1 MLLMRLQYCA
11 LRTAE
16 HTLTPQVGLRRTEP
30 TRFVTPSTG
39 SGSKQGRPPLY
50 SDNEEISPPVST
62 GRHVHSPFYGGP
74 SRRAIDIASDPLP
87 VNASLRERLDAWRAA
102 PGARGADDVE
112 PGQFVQWSLERCGN
126 IARQT
131 NEHMVKTFANW
142 WGSSTRETLHE
153 LREELITYMES
164 LIDGPELR
172 NTGNGTG
179 IVFVAGNADTLLRT
193 KWAVQMLRSSGC
205 KLPVEI
211 ACFPEEAPPEDDGL
225 RRELAELNAIIR
237 PIAGEKKK
245 PEGKSY
251 HLKAL
256 AVIQSPFQHVLYLDS
271 DSVPAVDPSYMFDA
285 PSYKRLG
292 FYLTPDYWK
301 TSPVNPL
308 WAIMGVKCRDEWEVE
323 TGQVLVDKSR
333 HLDVFMLLAY
343 MMRRHEVWFRYSDGD
358 KDLFRFALLM
368 LRKRWAV
375 PERWIAAGGLPGDT
389 LTGWCGLSMIQSDPW
404 GSPAFVHYNLLKHV
418 PSGVGRGFSWGR
430 QKQMPLFDSWP
441 PQKGSDREG
450 MDLDDPPV
458 DKEED
463 RWGDIDCDM
472 LADADDW
479 GTARAPAP
487 ERTRRRAAR
496 ERGAKAFV
504 HGGSNSAFCIGLEY
518 RDPRAPAVI
527 EAEAAERQAAS
538 KEREAARARWAAE
551 VVRLKQAGT
560 PEQDLPPEPKSE
572 EEQHLVDWDASPIE
586 EVHWNNMDQFRD
598 FEKKIYDFG
607 FQPSAKGL

>member
-1 MLLMRLQYCA
+1 MVADTQVKFRRPDLPSLSD
-11 LRTAE
+11 
-16 HTLTPQVGLRRTEP
+16 TPH
-30 TRFVTPSTG
+30 SH

-50 SDNEEISPPVST
+50 TDEDIDAPLDT

-87 VNASLRERLDAWRAA
+87 VNATLRERLDVWRAA
-102 PGARGADDVE
+102 PGGRGGDDVE
-112 PGQFVQWSLERCGN
+112 PGQFVQWSLERCSN

-131 NEHMVKTFANW
+131 NEHMVKTFANT
-142 WGSSTRETLHE
+142 WGSTTRESLHA
-153 LREELITYMES
+153 LREELITYMEG

-205 KLPVEI
+205 SLPVEI
-211 ACFPEEAPPEDDGL
+211 ACFPEEAPGEDDAP
-225 RRELAELNAIIR
+225 RRELAEMDAIIR

-271 DSVPAVDPSYMFDA
+271 DSVPAVDPAYMFDA

-301 TSPVNPL
+301 TSAVNPL
-308 WAIMGVKCRDEWEVE
+308 WAVMGVACRDEWEVE
-323 TGQVLVDKSR
+323 TGQVLVDKAR
-333 HLDVFMLLAY
+333 HLDVFHLLAY
-343 MMRRHEVWFRYSDGD
+343 MMRRHETWFRFSDGD
-358 KDLFRFALLM
+358 KDLFRFAMLM

-389 LTGWCGLSMIQSDPW
+389 LTGWCGLSMVQSDPW
-404 GSPAFVHYNLLKHV
+404 GMPAFVHYNLLKHV

-441 PQKGSDREG
+441 AKDGETREG
-450 MDLDDPPV
+450 MPATEPEK
-458 DKEED
+458 KEDD

-472 LADADDW
+472 LADADDY

-504 HGGSNSAFCIGLEY
+504 HGGSNSAFCIGLES
-518 RDPRAPAVI
+518 RAPRSPATI
-527 EAEAAERQAAS
+527 EADRAAKSLRQKEYEAE
-538 KEREAARARWAAE
+538 KARWAAE
-551 VVRLKQAGT
+551 VERLRQAGT
-560 PEQDLPPEPKSE
+560 PESELPPEPQNE
-572 EEQHLVDWDASPIE
+572 DAGEVDWDASPIE
-586 EVHWNNMDQFRD
+586 DVEWKNMDQFRD
-598 FEKKIYDFG
+598 FEQRIYDFG
-607 FQPSAKGL
+607 FEPSAKGL